1 MADQHS
7 EPVPGGMGSR
17 TTDPVG
23 ARAATHRRPGMLT
36 FAAVVMFVVA
46 GFEALSALLAFAGTG
61 WWVTSEGDLVYA
73 SFVFW
78 GIIDAIIAIIAIYA
92 GIDILRGGTYGL
104 LVGYLFAIVG
114 AMRWLFAIP
123 AAPVLA
129 VVGTAPF
136 ALGILRVA
144 PHFHFFSEGRATLPF
159 YRGSGAGAFSW

>member
-1 MADQHS
+1 
-7 EPVPGGMGSR
+7 
-17 TTDPVG
+17 
-23 ARAATHRRPGMLT
+23 MLT

-78 GIIDAIIAIIAIYA
+78 GIIDAIIAIIALYA

-104 LVGYLFAIVG
+104 FVGYLFAIVG
-114 AMRWLFAIP
+114 AIRWLFAIP

-129 VVGTAPF
+129 VVIV
-136 ALGILRVA
+136 ALCVMVIYGLA
-144 PHFHFFSEGRATLPF
+144 KYSDYFEESA
-159 YRGSGAGAFSW
+159 